1 MLVSIFAVI
10 AATLLILNKQR
21 IARLAPLELLAQD
34 AFASGSASEASASEA
49 SASEPFT
56 DAPSAEPTGFE
67 ATLRDESGEQVTYP
81 APDAETTYPTP
92 RNPFMNVLP
101 TDYPRNVYSKV
112 HEKSQEY
119 NPDRPAA
126 APTDDP
132 MVNAQL
138 DDFFRTNF
146 FNDPT
151 DVFGKNQSQRQF
163 ITMPSTTIPNDRES
177 YQNWLYKMY
186 PEPCKAGGREAC
198 YPGTDGGP
206 IVSLNQYY

>member
-1 MLVSIFAVI
+1 MALEVSPWMLISIFAVI
-10 AATLLILNKQR
+10 AAVLLILNKQR
-21 IARLAPLELLAQD
+21 ISRLAPLELLAQD
-34 AFASGSASEASASEA
+34 AFASGSASSEGFA
-49 SASEPFT
+49 NDLT
-56 DAPSAEPTGFE
+56 TGFE
-67 ATLRDESGEQVTYP
+67 ATLRDESGEQVTFP
-81 APDAETTYPTP
+81 SPDAETTYPTP

-138 DDFFRTNF
+138 DDYFRTNF

-177 YQNWLYKMY
+177 YQNWLYKMA

>member
-1 MLVSIFAVI
+1 MLYNKYEKLESDYIEQLYLNYRYRDIITHKNFNPR
-10 AATLLILNKQR
+10 LISY
-21 IARLAPLELLAQD
+21 ITDMTRLETYNVEDYWGYISNSLKN
-34 AFASGSASEASASEA
+34 
-49 SASEPFT
+49 
-56 DAPSAEPTGFE
+56 PS
-67 ATLRDESGEQVTYP
+67 QVW
-81 APDAETTYPTP
+81 A
-92 RNPFMNVLP
+92 NPF
-101 TDYPRNVYSKV
+101 
-112 HEKSQEY
+112 
-119 NPDRPAA
+119 
-126 APTDDP
+126 
-132 MVNAQL
+132 NAQL

>member
-1 MLVSIFAVI
+1 MALELSPWLIVSILAVI
-10 AATLLILNKQR
+10 GTVVYVLNKQR
-21 IARLAPLELLAQD
+21 VSRLAPLMLLTED
-34 AFASGSASEASASEA
+34 AFA
-49 SASEPFT
+49 SASEPFMN
-56 DAPSAEPTGFE
+56 APTTGPVGV
-67 ATLRDESGEQVTYP
+67 ESTIRNAAGEVTEFP

-112 HEKSQEY
+112 HEKSEEY

-126 APTDDP
+126 APADDP
-132 MVNAQL
+132 VVNAQL
-138 DDFFRTNF
+138 DDYFRTNF
-146 FNDPT
+146 YNDPT

-163 ITMPSTTIPNDRES
+163 IVMPSTTIPNDRES

-198 YPGTDGGP
+198 LPGTDGGP